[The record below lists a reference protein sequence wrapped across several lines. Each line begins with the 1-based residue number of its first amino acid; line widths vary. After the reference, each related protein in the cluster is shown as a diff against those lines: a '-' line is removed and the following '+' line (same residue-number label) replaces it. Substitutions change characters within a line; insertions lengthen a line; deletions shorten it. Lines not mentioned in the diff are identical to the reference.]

1 MAGLIQIGQ
10 SALRAAYTQL
20 QTAGHNISNANT
32 PGYVRQEVMLGTAAG
47 QYRGGGYIGN
57 GVNVLDVRRNYDRF
71 MSEEVTRNTSL
82 AAGDKVR
89 AQTLSQVDELL
100 ADTDNGIG
108 VAMDEFRASIGDMVS
123 STADPAIREVVL
135 ARAGALSRKISET
148 AERLE
153 TIGGDL
159 DRRIADSTSYVNQR
173 LGQIATLNQQISEG
187 LANGHEPNDLM
198 DQRDVL
204 INEVATRLQV
214 TRDDQADGTVDLYTA
229 GGMSLVVSNRAATL
243 VTQQSASNPVRSE
256 VAVELDGQNLPLTES
271 TLGSGEIVGLLRMR
285 DSDVHAAEARLGQ
298 LAAAFA
304 GAFNK
309 QQAMGLDMAGNVG
322 KPMFSVADAR
332 ARASA
337 TNTGSATVQLAV
349 QDSSKLKAT
358 DYELSF
364 RNGTYSLRN
373 TVDGQVRDLG
383 PQLPAEIDGL
393 KIEVN
398 GTMASGDVFRLQTA
412 TAFATSMR
420 STLASGRELATAS
433 PLSVSMNRDNAG
445 SVKLV
450 NMTQQQTSPD
460 MGQPVTIEFTGA
472 DKFSVTGQGT
482 GNPVDQTY
490 VPGQPIQFNGWSLTL
505 NGTPA
510 IGDKVE
516 MRKITPNA
524 RDNGNANAMV
534 LLADRPLVDGANFN
548 EAFGSLLSDMGART
562 LAAKNADSGS
572 KALLESSKTA
582 LSNRSGVNLDEEA
595 ARLLQYRQAYQAA
608 AKVIQTADEMFST
621 ILSLAR

>member
-1 MAGLIQIGQ
+1 
-10 SALRAAYTQL
+10 
-20 QTAGHNISNANT
+20 
-32 PGYVRQEVMLGTAAG
+32 
-47 QYRGGGYIGN
+47 
-57 GVNVLDVRRNYDRF
+57 
-71 MSEEVTRNTSL
+71 
-82 AAGDKVR
+82 
-89 AQTLSQVDELL
+89 
-100 ADTDNGIG
+100 
-108 VAMDEFRASIGDMVS
+108 
-123 STADPAIREVVL
+123 
-135 ARAGALSRKISET
+135 
-148 AERLE
+148 
-153 TIGGDL
+153 DL

-204 INEVATRLQV
+204 INEVATKLQV

-332 ARASA
+332 ARAGA
-337 TNTGSATVQLAV
+337 TNTGNATVQLSV

-358 DYELSF
+358 DYELTSLGNNVY
-364 RNGTYSLRN
+364 RLRN
-373 TVDGQVRDLG
+373 TVDGHTRELTH
-383 PQLPAEIDGL
+383 LPVEIDGL

-398 GTMASGDVFRLQTA
+398 GTMASGDVFQLQTA

-433 PLSVSMNRDNAG
+433 PLSVSMNRDNGG

-516 MRKITPNA
+516 MKKITPNA

-595 ARLLQYRQAYQAA
+595 ALLLQYRQAYQAA
-608 AKVIQTADEMFST
+608 AKVIQTADEMFTT